1 MDKMIVVVFD
11 SDPAAY
17 ASARALKE
25 LHWEGSITLYAG
37 SVIAKELGGK
47 VQLKQVINFGQ
58 IGSVLGKPTGALV
71 GALADDPG
79 GTAVKNLEWQLG
91 NLQSAGVSDEFLR
104 DVARAVRP
112 GKSAIVAEIEEDWI
126 TPLDSLMEM
135 LGGIVFRRVRA
146 EALDTQLEREVMV
159 LHAETLHLRDE
170 LAQVV
175 GAAKTKLQHKA
186 EEARSRL
193 ERARDKAVH
202 RIDAMMLEADAK
214 VRSLQTQAAGAA
226 EYAKANIERRIAEI
240 QTDYQ
245 TRSRRLGRV
254 SQLDFADG

>member
-1 MDKMIVVVFD
+1 MDKMIVIVFD

-17 ASARALKE
+17 AGARALKE
-25 LHWEGSITLYAG
+25 LHWEGSITLYSG
-37 SVIAKELGGK
+37 SVIVKDLGGK
-47 VQLKQVINFGQ
+47 VELKQVINFGHV
-58 IGSVLGKPTGALV
+58 GSVLGNATGALV

-79 GTAVKNLEWQLG
+79 GTTTKSIEWQAG
-91 NLQSAGVSDEFLR
+91 HLQNAGVSDEFLR

-146 EALDTQLEREVMV
+146 EVLDTQLEREVMV

-170 LAQVV
+170 LAQVI
-175 GAAKTKLQHKA
+175 GAAKAKLLRKE

-193 ERARDKAVH
+193 ERARDKAQR

-214 VRSLQTQAAGAA
+214 VRSLQAQAAGAA
-226 EYAKANIERRIAEI
+226 DYAKANIERRIAEI
-240 QTDYQ
+240 QADYQ
-245 TRSRRLGRV
+245 TRSRRLGRAW
-254 SQLDFADG
+254 QLDFVDH